1 MLAFYEL
8 PFENH
13 ILTRY
18 TAAVQNNEKVDLL
31 QFFRCFNDDLQFT

>member
-18 TAAVQNNEKVDLL
+18 TAAVQSNEKVDLEQNL
-31 QFFRCFNDDLQFT
+31 CNFYDDVYFT